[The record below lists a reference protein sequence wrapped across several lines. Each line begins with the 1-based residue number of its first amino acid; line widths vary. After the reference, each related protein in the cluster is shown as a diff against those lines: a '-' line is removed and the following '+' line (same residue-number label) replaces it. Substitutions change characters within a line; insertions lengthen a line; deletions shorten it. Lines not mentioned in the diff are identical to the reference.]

1 MKRVCVG
8 ASGGAGH
15 GGSGEFLGLRG
26 GGRRRL
32 RCGGR
37 AQDLLQD
44 PRGEVQAAVRE
55 DALRRRASLQPRRE
69 DRLAGELARL
79 REGI

>member
-1 MKRVCVG
+1 VKRVCVG

-26 GGRRRL
+26 
-32 RCGGR
+32 GGR